1 MNWNVRNAFVP
12 GCVMRLK
19 GDLWIVDVTVD
30 GERGFYIGV
39 EGIYF
44 YTSICILF
52 SLCYF
57 WFWLCHWK
65 EGWINQAK
73 TSLSLIFL
81 GSSGC
86 CYLLWIHFFKKYF
99 YFFYLWE
106 ISLIH
111 WRPSLFKWGHW
122 WPSVISPNP
131 FNFVLPTKWHV
142 PLISHCCHGHPIP
155 IATKGLHRL
164 TGRDVLRVNTHIRK
178 QPLAMLKPSRS
189 LWIIKGLVCFP
200 PLTVMASNEIQ

>member
-1 MNWNVRNAFVP
+1 MLQLMVREDSILV
-12 GCVMRLK
+12 LK
-19 GDLWIVDVTVD
+19 GFIFILVFVSCSVCAIFGFDCATGKKDGLTKLRLPCLWFSWGHQVAVT
-30 GERGFYIGV
+30 
-39 EGIYF
+39 YF
-44 YTSICILF
+44 GSLF
-52 SLCYF
+52 LR
-57 WFWLCHWK
+57 
-65 EGWINQAK
+65 N
-73 TSLSLIFL
+73 IF
-81 GSSGC
+81 
-86 CYLLWIHFFKKYF
+86 I
-99 YFFYLWE
+99 FFYLWE

>member
-30 GERGFYIGV
+30 GERGSYIGV

-86 CYLLWIHFFKKYF
+86 CYLLWIPFFKKYF
-99 YFFYLWE
+99 YFFFICERLVSFIEDPACLNGVTDDRLSFPLTLLTLCYPPNDMSPWF
-106 ISLIH
+106 H
-111 WRPSLFKWGHW
+111 TVAMDTPSL
-122 WPSVISPNP
+122 
-131 FNFVLPTKWHV
+131 
-142 PLISHCCHGHPIP
+142 
-155 IATKGLHRL
+155 
-164 TGRDVLRVNTHIRK
+164 
-178 QPLAMLKPSRS
+178 
-189 LWIIKGLVCFP
+189 
-200 PLTVMASNEIQ
+200 